1 MENAN
6 PFAPWMPGPFG
17 PDCSARGHARFQPAD
32 RGSKSSLLGGIYVK
46 YFSGRFLFP
55 LLFPGFTRTLQRS
68 RSIRRRSALD
78 EPRPGL
84 PCKNPYG
91 APVRPEPGGRIEEP
105 IHRTPTPRA
114 RTCPEAGQGARQ
126 RCAESGR
133 TCGPPLPGQ
142 RLVGRAHG
150 GAGRS
155 TGVCHSR
162 RRPRAAFHKGHDTG
176 IAPQSISTRP
186 WRAVPI
192 SKNRSHGVEGG
203 DLGCNFSR
211 IPRPG
216 FGAHGPIFLASL
228 HRSRR
233 AFRRHSGS
241 HRAACRWVAAVPPSP
256 STFAAV
262 LSSASRRMG
271 RRSTA
276 LPANRRRS
284 LSCRGFG

>member
-1 MENAN
+1 MTFFN
-6 PFAPWMPGPFG
+6 
-17 PDCSARGHARFQPAD
+17 
-32 RGSKSSLLGGIYVK
+32 SSI
-46 YFSGRFLFP
+46 FSGLHPNPSAKPGYPAP
-55 LLFPGFTRTLQRS
+55 LRPGRTAPGATLQESLRGPIPS
-68 RSIRRRSALD
+68 RTGR
-78 EPRPGL
+78 
-84 PCKNPYG
+84 
-91 APVRPEPGGRIEEP
+91 RIEEP
-105 IHRTPTPRA
+105 IHCTPTPRA
-114 RTCPEAGQGARQ
+114 GICRRTHTCPEAGQGARQ

-133 TCGPPLPGQ
+133 TRGPPLPGQ
-142 RLVGRAHG
+142 RMVGRAHG

-162 RRPRAAFHKGHDTG
+162 RRPRAAFHKGRDTG

-186 WRAVPI
+186 WRALPI

-203 DLGCNFSR
+203 GLGCNFSR

-241 HRAACRWVAAVPPSP
+241 HRAACRRVAAVPPSP

-276 LPANRRRS
+276 LPANRRRR